1 MRVYDSLHG
10 CAEGGIP
17 IQRVG
22 RQWRWIWRMLIM
34 AEAANL
40 ADWVSTLIG
49 VGGQGQPELNPV
61 AVALMHS
68 FGVIWGTSLF
78 KALVALELVGIAGA
92 AVFLGGQKA
101 MAGSWWPWV
110 LFGALMLAT
119 LALCTITVYNL
130 RMILHA
136 VS

>member
-1 MRVYDSLHG
+1 
-10 CAEGGIP
+10 
-17 IQRVG
+17 
-22 RQWRWIWRMLIM
+22 M

-40 ADWVSTLIG
+40 ADWISTLIG

-61 AVALMHS
+61 AAALMLS
-68 FGVIWGTSLF
+68 FGVLWGTSLF
-78 KALVALELVGIAGA
+78 KALVAIELAGIAGA
-92 AVFLGGQKA
+92 AILLGEQKA
-101 MAGSWWPWV
+101 IAGTWWPWV
-110 LFGALMLAT
+110 FCGVLMLAT